1 MSRSLCFHV
10 RTYNRCDW
18 IKIFSPNRGSSKK
31 SVSLGACLIQQEE
44 LPLPIVQS
52 FHSNFSNPLSVESW
66 QADCKPPK
74 WTRATLHAIYHE
86 TGESTSQTSVKWL
99 EKRAVARRCC
109 TFVEERLS
117 QHPCQ
122 AFVKEGAGT
131 LADLS
136 HTKAGPRIEATS
148 E

>member
-31 SVSLGACLIQQEE
+31 SVSLGAYLIQQEE

-66 QADCKPPK
+66 QASCKPPK
-74 WTRATLHAIYHE
+74 WSRAITFRF
-86 TGESTSQTSVKWL
+86 SQKFFSAEPKRRKNNVK
-99 EKRAVARRCC
+99 
-109 TFVEERLS
+109 
-117 QHPCQ
+117 
-122 AFVKEGAGT
+122 
-131 LADLS
+131 
-136 HTKAGPRIEATS
+136 I
-148 E
+148 